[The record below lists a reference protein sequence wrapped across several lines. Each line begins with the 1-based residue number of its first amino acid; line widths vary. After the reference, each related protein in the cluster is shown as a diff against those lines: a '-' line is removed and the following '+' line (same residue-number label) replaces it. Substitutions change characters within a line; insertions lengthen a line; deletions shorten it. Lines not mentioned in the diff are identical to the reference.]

1 MNGKNHSQLI
11 KIFLNWYTFYQFWF
25 KLRKEVVIKMAE
37 AQFDLCFSSDWES
50 DGSYKDPPYLP
61 EKDDVS
67 SSSDSDS
74 EEIQFKEKGVSV
86 MCSSSTLHLRC
97 LGIRLKW
104 WWCQYS
110 ICHMGL
116 GTIILSW
123 CPLHPISSISRIIF
137 LLVIKK
143 KILSKSMI
151 V

>member
-1 MNGKNHSQLI
+1 MNGKTHSQLI

-86 MCSSSTLHLRC
+86 KRKAEKENTRESYKKVQRVQLDNLNESTSE
-97 LGIRLKW
+97 
-104 WWCQYS
+104 Y
-110 ICHMGL
+110 
-116 GTIILSW
+116 
-123 CPLHPISSISRIIF
+123 P
-137 LLVIKK
+137 
-143 KILSKSMI
+143 
-151 V
+151 